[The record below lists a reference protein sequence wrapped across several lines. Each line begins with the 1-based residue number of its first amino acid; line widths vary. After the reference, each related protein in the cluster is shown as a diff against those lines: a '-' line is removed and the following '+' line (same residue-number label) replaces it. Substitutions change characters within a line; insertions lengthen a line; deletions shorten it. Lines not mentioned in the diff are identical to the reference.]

1 MPELS
6 INTTNSHDV
15 ILDIIYRV
23 KIRDVMS
30 KNPHISA
37 PDDSVMKAKKALKE
51 FGISGMPVAK
61 DRQLVGIISTHDIF
75 ECYERGSMDD
85 PVRKFMS
92 RNITVLEEDMPIS
105 FALTYFDK
113 YKYRR
118 FPVLNKNKE
127 ISGII
132 TSRDIN
138 VFLLNEINS
147 ELQKMDSKKQKE
159 SEQISKG
166 RFFKQ
171 FNIRKFDFEN
181 AGKVSFSI
189 KKTLK
194 EKNIPQQVIR
204 RVSIAVYELEINQV
218 VHSNGGYI
226 IFIIDENEIIIKA
239 IDNGPGIDNLDQ
251 ALEEGYSTASE
262 WIRSQGFGA
271 GMGLPNVKRVSDN
284 FQITSTP
291 ENGTEVII
299 NIKTGNQDESK

>member
-6 INTTNSHDV
+6 LNTSNSHDV
-15 ILDIIYRV
+15 ILAIIYRI
-23 KIRDVMS
+23 KIRDVMT
-30 KNPHISA
+30 KNPFTAA
-37 PDDSVMKAKKALKE
+37 PDDAVIDAKKTLKDQ
-51 FGISGMPVAK
+51 GISGMPVVK
-61 DRQLVGIISTHDIF
+61 DRQLQGIISTHDIF
-75 ECYERGSMDD
+75 ECYENGSMNDK
-85 PVRKFMS
+85 VRSHMS
-92 RNITVLEEDMPIS
+92 RSLVVLEEDMPLS
-105 FALTYFDK
+105 FALSYFNK

-118 FPVLNKNKE
+118 FPVLNRNKE

-138 VFLLNEINS
+138 VFLLNEINT

-159 SEQISKG
+159 SEITLKG
-166 RFFKQ
+166 RFYKQ

-194 EKNIPQQVIR
+194 ENNIPQPIIR

-226 IFIIDENEIIIKA
+226 VFIIGKNEIIIKA
-239 IDNGPGIDNLDQ
+239 IDKGPGIDNLDM

-299 NIKTGNQDESK
+299 NIKIGNKDESK

>member
-6 INTTNSHDV
+6 LNTTNSHDV

-30 KNPHISA
+30 KNPNTVA
-37 PDDSVMKAKKALKE
+37 PDDTVMNAKKLLKE
-51 FGISGMPVAK
+51 KGISGMPVVK
-61 DRQLVGIISTHDIF
+61 DRHLKGIISTHDIF
-75 ECYERGSMDD
+75 ECYERGSMNDRVSD
-85 PVRKFMS
+85 YMS
-92 RNITVLEEDMPIS
+92 RNIVMLEEDMPIS
-105 FALTYFDK
+105 FALTYFNK

-138 VFLLNEINS
+138 VYLLNEINS
-147 ELQKMDSKKQKE
+147 ELQKIDKKKQKE
-159 SEQISKG
+159 SEKISKG
-166 RFFKQ
+166 KFYKQ

-194 EKNIPQQVIR
+194 KNNIPQPVIR

-218 VHSNGGYI
+218 VHSNGGHI
-226 IFIIDENEIIIKA
+226 VFVMDENEITINA
-239 IDNGPGIDNLDQ
+239 VDSGPGIKNLDQ

-284 FQITSTP
+284 FEISSTP
-291 ENGTEVII
+291 EKGTEVII
-299 NIKTGNQDESK
+299 NIKTGNKDEDK

>member
-6 INTTNSHDV
+6 LNTSNSHDV

-23 KIRDVMS
+23 KIRDIMT
-30 KNPHISA
+30 KNPQTVNTG
-37 PDDSVMKAKKALKE
+37 DSVMTAKIKLKE
-51 FGISGMPVAK
+51 YGISGMPVVK
-61 DRQLVGIISTHDIF
+61 DRQLKGIISTHDIF
-75 ECYERGSMDD
+75 ECYERGSMEDS
-85 PVRKFMS
+85 VSSYMTK
-92 RNITVLEEDMPIS
+92 NLVILEEDMPIS
-105 FALTYFDK
+105 FALTYFNK

-118 FPVLNKNKE
+118 FPVLNKHKE
-127 ISGII
+127 IAGII

-138 VFLLNEINS
+138 VYLLNEINS
-147 ELQKMDSKKQKE
+147 ELQKIDKMKQKA
-159 SEQISKG
+159 SEKITSGK
-166 RFFKQ
+166 FFKQ

-194 EKNIPQQVIR
+194 DNNIPQPVIR

-218 VHSNGGYI
+218 VHSNGGNI
-226 IFIIDENEIIIKA
+226 VFTMDENEITIKA
-239 IDNGPGIDNLDQ
+239 QDTGPGIKDLDQ

-284 FQITSTP
+284 FHITSTP
-291 ENGTEVII
+291 EKGTEVII
-299 NIKTGNQDESK
+299 NIKTGNKDESK

>member
-6 INTTNSHDV
+6 LNTTNSHDV
-15 ILDIIYRV
+15 ILDIIYRI
-23 KIRDVMS
+23 KIRDIMS
-30 KNPHISA
+30 KNPRTVA
-37 PDDSVMKAKKALKE
+37 PDDTVMTAKIKMKKY
-51 FGISGMPVAK
+51 GISGMPVVK
-61 DRQLVGIISTHDIF
+61 ERQLKGIISTHDIF
-75 ECYERGSMDD
+75 ECYDRGSMND
-85 PVRKFMS
+85 PVSSYMT
-92 RNITVLEEDMPIS
+92 RNIIILEEDMPIS
-105 FALTYFDK
+105 FALNYFNK

-118 FPVLNKNKE
+118 FPVLNRHKE
-127 ISGII
+127 IAGII

-147 ELQKMDSKKQKE
+147 ELQKIDQKKQKE
-159 SEQISKG
+159 SEKISKG
-166 RFFKQ
+166 EFYKQ

-194 EKNIPQQVIR
+194 EKNIPQSVIR

-226 IFIIDENEIIIKA
+226 VFAMDENEITIKA
-239 IDNGPGIDNLDQ
+239 IDKGPGIENLDQ

-284 FQITSTP
+284 FQITSEP
-291 ENGTEVII
+291 EKGTEVII
-299 NIKTGNQDESK
+299 NIKTGNKDEDK

>member
-6 INTTNSHDV
+6 INTSNSHDV

-23 KIRDVMS
+23 KIRDIMS
-30 KNPHISA
+30 KKPNTVS
-37 PDDSVMKAKKALKE
+37 PDDTVLTAKKMLKKH
-51 FGISGMPVAK
+51 GISGMPVVR
-61 DRQLVGIISTHDIF
+61 DRQLKGIISTHDIF
-75 ECYERGSMDD
+75 ECYEKGSMED
-85 PVRKFMS
+85 PVSKFMTK
-92 RNITVLEEDMPIS
+92 NIIILEEDMPIS
-105 FALTYFDK
+105 FALNYFNK

-118 FPVLNKNKE
+118 FPVLNKHKE
-127 ISGII
+127 ISGIV

-147 ELQKMDSKKQKE
+147 ELQKIESKSQKDSEK
-159 SEQISKG
+159 ISKG
-166 RFFKQ
+166 KFYKQ
-171 FNIRKFDFEN
+171 FNIRRFDFEN

-194 EKNIPQQVIR
+194 EKHIPQPVIR

-218 VHSNGGYI
+218 VHSHGGYI
-226 IFIIDENEIIIKA
+226 VFIVDENEITIKA
-239 IDNGPGIDNLDQ
+239 IDKGPGIDDLDQ
-251 ALEEGYSTASE
+251 ALEEGFSTASE

-291 ENGTEVII
+291 EKGTEVII
-299 NIKTGNQDESK
+299 NIKTGNNDENK

>member
-1 MPELS
+1 
-6 INTTNSHDV
+6 
-15 ILDIIYRV
+15 
-23 KIRDVMS
+23 
-30 KNPHISA
+30 
-37 PDDSVMKAKKALKE
+37 
-51 FGISGMPVAK
+51 
-61 DRQLVGIISTHDIF
+61 
-75 ECYERGSMDD
+75 MDD

-118 FPVLNKNKE
+118 FPVLNKHKE

-194 EKNIPQQVIR
+194 EKNIPQSVIR

-239 IDNGPGIDNLDQ
+239 IDKGPGIDNLDQ

-291 ENGTEVII
+291 EKGTEVII

>member
-30 KNPHISA
+30 KKPHISA
-37 PDDSVMKAKKALKE
+37 PDDSVMKAKKTLKE

>member
-118 FPVLNKNKE
+118 FPVLNKHKE

-194 EKNIPQQVIR
+194 EKNIPQPVIR

-239 IDNGPGIDNLDQ
+239 IDKGPGIDNLDQ

-291 ENGTEVII
+291 EKGTEVII